1 MKYPLMKCGHTANAI
16 FKDRP
21 CCIICA
27 PNKNAFEINKDK
39 NSLKEE
45 SLNVYI
51 ARKQKIVLGIYHFLN
66 TYQMKDMMNII
77 ADVMVGHKKK
87 E

>member
-39 NSLKEE
+39 NSLKG
-45 SLNVYI
+45 
-51 ARKQKIVLGIYHFLN
+51 RKSKCIYCEKTKNSSWNLPFFKYLPN
-66 TYQMKDMMNII
+66 ERYDEYYC
-77 ADVMVGHKKK
+77 GCYGWS
-87 E
+87 